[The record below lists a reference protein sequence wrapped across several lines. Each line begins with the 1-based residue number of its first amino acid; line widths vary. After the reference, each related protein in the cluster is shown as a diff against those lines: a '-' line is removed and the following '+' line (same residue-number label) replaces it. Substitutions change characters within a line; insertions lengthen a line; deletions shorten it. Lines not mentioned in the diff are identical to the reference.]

1 MITFV
6 NQNDRIDKRYI
17 EKLYRQMHKYNSD
30 VVVSDYVEYDDA
42 KQQYKFHTNGQKK
55 ETTYSVIEW
64 FEKKNSYPQLVSIG
78 LNLFLVGFL
87 KYRKTI
93 NYIFK

>member
-1 MITFV
+1 
-6 NQNDRIDKRYI
+6 
-17 EKLYRQMHKYNSD
+17 MHKYNSD

-64 FEKKNSYPQLVSIG
+64 FEKKKQLPSISEYWFESFFGRLFKIQKNDKLYFQIGDTLRNNSV
-78 LNLFLVGFL
+78 V
-87 KYRKTI
+87 YRS
-93 NYIFK
+93 YLSGE